1 MEGAVA
7 TSSQYECI
15 ILQSEITWILFPTF
29 ALFNPDPHFIP
40 PSSNDARELKRIWRD
55 SFLLPQKKSVK

>member
-40 PSSNDARELKRIWRD
+40 PSSNDARGLKRI
-55 SFLLPQKKSVK
+55 